1 VTFHRLPRAGV
12 VTALVSLALSGCS
25 TAGGE
30 PSEDGPLRAADTNGA
45 AVEIGNS
52 QDSDIWS
59 FGGFYVCVEQVPK
72 SLEIKSIGL
81 IDATGTPAVTGKYYI
96 GADTTDLAPFA
107 LPERYAGVGP
117 VDVSRVKVSSCPPGG
132 DVFTVGVEMRSREH
146 WSAKGIRMVYQAD
159 GSEFVARWPFPME
172 VCGVENDPSPLCAEQ
187 RTPSTPS

>member
-1 VTFHRLPRAGV
+1 MKHRELV
-12 VTALVSLALSGCS
+12 VTLALALSGCS

-30 PSEDGPLRAADTNGA
+30 PSEGGPLRAIDMNGA
-45 AVEIGNS
+45 AVDIGNS
-52 QDSDIWS
+52 QHSDTWS
-59 FGGFYVCVEQVPK
+59 FGDFNICVKHAPK

-117 VDVSRVKVSSCPPGG
+117 VDVSRVKVSSCPPEG

-146 WSAKGIRMVYQAD
+146 WSAKGIRMVYDAD

-172 VCGVENDPSPLCAEQ
+172 VCAVDHDPSPKCVDQDTAE
-187 RTPSTPS
+187 PS